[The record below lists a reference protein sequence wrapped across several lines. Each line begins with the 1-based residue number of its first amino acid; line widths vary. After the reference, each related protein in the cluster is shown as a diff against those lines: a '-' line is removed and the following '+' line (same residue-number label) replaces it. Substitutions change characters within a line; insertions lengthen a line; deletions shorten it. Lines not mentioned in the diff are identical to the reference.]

1 MAGAR
6 VKNERKCRAS
16 AASNLTFRDV
26 PHTMPRMLK
35 LAAFADEIGPELD
48 DQIRVCREN
57 DVTHFELRGVR
68 GLNVL
73 DFPKELREEIRTKL
87 RDNGMGVASIGSP
100 IGKAKINDSWDQH
113 FDRFKIAVELS
124 QFFQSPFIRIF
135 SYYPPEPGDDIKRY
149 RDEVVRRMK
158 AKCEYIE
165 SLPVTMVH
173 ENEAAIYGEHG
184 RECQD
189 LLAAVNSPKLRAA
202 FDFANF
208 VIAGDRPRDNW
219 PLLKPYTVHFHIKD
233 AKFGPVMNIVPPGE
247 GDGDI
252 GPILADA
259 YKSGYR
265 GFLTMEPHLKVAGH
279 SHGETGPELFKVAV
293 DALKKTCR
301 DAGVP
306 LALA

>member
-1 MAGAR
+1 LTLVAPAR
-6 VKNERKCRAS
+6 
-16 AASNLTFRDV
+16 
-26 PHTMPRMLK
+26 TMPRMLK

-57 DVTHFELRGVR
+57 GVSHFELRGVR

-73 DFPKELREEIRTKL
+73 DFPKDLREEIRTKL

-100 IGKAKINDSWDQH
+100 IGKAKINDSWEQH
-113 FDRFKIAVELS
+113 FERFKIAVELS
-124 QFFQSPFIRIF
+124 QFFGAPFIRIF
-135 SYYPPEPGDDIKRY
+135 SYYPPTKDDDVARY
-149 RDEVVRRMK
+149 RDEVIRRMR
-158 AKCEYIE
+158 AKVEYIQ

-173 ENEAAIYGEHG
+173 ENEADIFGEHG
-184 RECQD
+184 KECED
-189 LLAAVNSPKLRAA
+189 LLSAVGSPKLRCA

-233 AKFGPVMNIVPPGE
+233 AKFGPVMNIVAPGE

-259 YKSGYR
+259 YQSGYR
-265 GFLTMEPHLKVAGH
+265 GFVTMEPHLKVAGH

-293 DALKKTCR
+293 DALRKTCKEH
-301 DAGVP
+301 GVP
-306 LALA
+306 LAGGH